1 MIEILGSPASSF
13 MQENST
19 FTGNLLS
26 EYQEII
32 STYLIGLRAKLD
44 ANYTFY
50 IYPEGGRVTFI
61 RDIARPNLKS
71 IHLSVSYTFDKETLE
86 LTEPSAEV
94 LKVMIISLRRTVARS
109 LLRFSNQ
116 FFQDRYDNVP
126 FTSNIVLDM
135 VNKDGLTQLISADEL
150 DWSFLHE

>member
-1 MIEILGSPASSF
+1 MTENPA
-13 MQENST
+13 
-19 FTGNLLS
+19 FTSNVLS

-50 IYPEGGRVTFI
+50 IYPEGGRVAFI

-71 IHLSVSYTFDKETLE
+71 IHISASYTFDKETLE

-94 LKVMIISLRRTVARS
+94 LRVMIHSLKCVITKS
-109 LLRFSNQ
+109 FLRFSND
-116 FFQDRYDNVP
+116 FFQSRYDDVP
-126 FTSNIVLDM
+126 FTSNIILDV
-135 VNKDGLTQLISADEL
+135 VNKEGLTQPICADEI
-150 DWSFLHE
+150 DWLALLNG